1 MQCDS
6 CRVEMIARERT
17 ASVSAAGLVG
27 ALVGLVGLAIMFANA
42 LVGIGIIVIG
52 LLMGGL
58 LRKKKLVLVC
68 PKCRREISIP

>member
-1 MQCDS
+1 
-6 CRVEMIARERT
+6 MIARERT